1 MVRASALL
9 ALLADLVAYHV
20 FAERL
25 PELSLWWDVAL
36 VGGILIPATF
46 GLVWLCL
53 PFRASRYLLPAGVA
67 AGGLAALLDWQGADI
82 AADFAKLAAITG
94 LGWFFLRFF
103 EEVSWILL
111 VALVIIPVDIWS
123 VARGPTKAIIE
134 DRPELFDHFSLIFPV
149 PGGAGSAQ
157 LGLPDVLF
165 FALFLGAADR
175 FGLRVPATWILC
187 TASFGLTL
195 VISSATERG
204 GIAALP
210 LLSVAF
216 ILANADLLWR
226 QIRRQFA

>member
-1 MVRASALL
+1 
-9 ALLADLVAYHV
+9 V

-25 PELSLWWDVAL
+25 PELSLWWDIAVIAL
-36 VGGILIPATF
+36 LLIPATF
-46 GLVWLCL
+46 ALVWLCL
-53 PFRASRYLLPAGVA
+53 PWRRWRYLLPAGLA
-67 AGGLAALLDWQGADI
+67 AAGLAALLDWQGADI
-82 AADFAKLAAITG
+82 AADFAKLAAITA

-111 VALVIIPVDIWS
+111 VALVIIPIDIWS
-123 VARGPTKAIIE
+123 VARGPTKVIIE
-134 DRPELFDHFSLIFPV
+134 DRPDLFDHFSVTFPV
-149 PGGAGSAQ
+149 PGEAASAQ

-195 VISSATERG
+195 VITAATDRG
-204 GIAALP
+204 GIPALP
-210 LLSVAF
+210 LLSIAF

-226 QIRRQFA
+226 QIRRQPA